1 MKPTA
6 YKDELNEVRYTDAGR
21 TALVEALMEAR
32 TAEQPRQR
40 RRWGRR
46 GLAAV
51 LAAALLVTAAAA
63 AAAPLWMQFFGGL
76 DEQQQ
81 AVVDTMQTA
90 KDSLPAAAENGGVTI
105 TPLSILGSGN
115 QLYITLEIRAP
126 EGTAF
131 SAEKGR
137 YDLLASAK
145 PKEVTE
151 MVSYTSRFTV
161 LEAGTEAPNVLTG
174 VYEVTSSCDLGGGT
188 LTIMGL
194 SLWKGRGQDEW
205 IFEGEWTVPL
215 PEDLT
220 GNQTL
225 EPQAEGVTVETEQG
239 IFTLDAVSISPL
251 GLWWQYRFDG
261 TNEPLIYAALK
272 MKDGSLVEPAPG
284 QMILGHP
291 GGSETATASFA
302 KPVDLSQAA
311 ALYWGNA
318 EIPLDGRGE
327 ARVDEKI
334 PVISNEAPFYDKP
347 AGGAGENAPSTQP
360 EKNAGA
366 GADNAPVPAPD
377 QQETGE
383 GTKLRVYDKTQT
395 DSGLNVS
402 VNAGLDTDYQERDRM
417 LDYYDTVPLDQCEL
431 VDEQAAG
438 DIYWVASG
446 ARDEHSVPIYREE
459 LERAAYD
466 DNGLTRKLVT
476 ACNENGV
483 FIGLGFRDS
492 SGALWGRTYRVP
504 EELLYTGN

>member
-46 GLAAV
+46 GLVAV

-63 AAAPLWMQFFGGL
+63 AATPLWMRFFGGL

-81 AVVDTMQTA
+81 AVVDAMQTG
-90 KDSLPAAAENGGVTI
+90 KDSLPAAAEAEGVTI

-115 QLYITLEIRAP
+115 RLYITLEIRAP
-126 EGTAF
+126 EGTTF
-131 SAEKGR
+131 SAERGR
-137 YDLLASAK
+137 YVLLASTK

-151 MVSYTSRFTV
+151 MASYTSRFTV

-194 SLWKGRGQDEW
+194 SLWKERGQDEW
-205 IFEGEWTVPL
+205 IFEGEWTIPL

-220 GNQTL
+220 GNHTL

-239 IFTLDAVSISPL
+239 TFTLDAISVSPL

-261 TNEPLIYAALK
+261 TNEPVIYAALK

-291 GGSETATASFA
+291 GGNETATVSFA

-327 ARVDEKI
+327 PKADENIPAISDEPPFVDLPAAQLEKDAGPGADSDPAPAPEQPETGGKTEFRFTDTGMTFTAESGGGELTDLQQRRDDYYLKTLSLSDCEMIHNEPVTDQFVYQNVYGERCFGIDYLTFAEDGYARVSYWSHDDETC
-334 PVISNEAPFYDKP
+334 VLA
-347 AGGAGENAPSTQP
+347 
-360 EKNAGA
+360 
-366 GADNAPVPAPD
+366 
-377 QQETGE
+377 
-383 GTKLRVYDKTQT
+383 VY
-395 DSGLNVS
+395 
-402 VNAGLDTDYQERDRM
+402 
-417 LDYYDTVPLDQCEL
+417 
-431 VDEQAAG
+431 
-438 DIYWVASG
+438 
-446 ARDEHSVPIYREE
+446 RDE
-459 LERAAYD
+459 
-466 DNGLTRKLVT
+466 NGGT
-476 ACNENGV
+476 
-483 FIGLGFRDS
+483 
-492 SGALWGRTYRVP
+492 WGRAFRVP